1 MTFNLNVKNFDKKPA
16 LKRSTYGWLVGDVL
30 RRAKSFFPSNIKGS
44 SIRTATEELVA
55 CLDHFCEAEL
65 ALCADRK
72 KTRSGWLSIQ
82 FHLLQ
87 LDQKNRELMQDHDDH
102 LAEDEKPLLLNT
114 GYTELDALTAYLAE
128 YGKEKKFDHPDETF
142 YAVLALCF
150 ASRAIEVLNDGK
162 VYSKINAS
170 STHNAVL
177 AMNAIC
183 MAEKTKALRP
193 YQADEERR
201 RANNNERA
209 KKGGDAKN
217 RANRGFKEL
226 AINEY
231 VNSVYKTKTSFA
243 KYFSKKHRVFL
254 EQRTITS
261 WLAGKKNRCKKAT

>member
-16 LKRSTYGWLVGDVL
+16 LKRSTYDWLVGDVL
-30 RRAKSFFPSNIKGS
+30 RRAESFFPSNIKGS

-55 CLDHFCEAEL
+55 CLDHFCDAEL

-87 LDQKNRELMQDHDDH
+87 LNQNNRELMQDHDDH
-102 LAEDEKPLLLNT
+102 LAEDEEPLLLNT
-114 GYTELDALTAYLAE
+114 GTTELDALTAYLAE
-128 YGKEKKFDHPDETF
+128 YGNEKKFDHPDETF

-183 MAEKTKALRP
+183 MAEKIKALRP
-193 YQADEERR
+193 HQADEERR

-209 KKGGDAKN
+209 KKGGEAKN
-217 RANRGFKEL
+217 SANKAMKKQ
-226 AINEY
+226 AISEY
-231 VNSVYKTKTSFA
+231 VESTHKSKTSFA
-243 KYFSKKHRVFL
+243 KSFAKKHGISL
-254 EQRTITS
+254 ELRTITS
-261 WLAGKKNRCKKAT
+261 WLAGKENRYKKTT